1 MKYLSLFVAAIVSGL
16 LLLPSEGVAAS
27 SIKVKEQQFQE
38 DKIDVQ
44 YPQFDGIADSYVQNK
59 INMDIKVA
67 VDKFVAECKK
77 NERSVEA
84 KSKYQVHY
92 LGEDA
97 ISFELLTYT
106 YTGGAHGMTYVAG
119 YTYDLKTGDKYTL
132 TQLFD
137 FKPSEISAAV
147 AKHAKENSVPLYEKF
162 NGIREYPHNFYL
174 MDKNTPVLLF
184 QQYEV
189 APYSSGVFRVK
200 MG

>member
-1 MKYLSLFVAAIVSGL
+1 MKYLSLFVAVIASVL
-16 LLLPSEGVAAS
+16 LLLPSEGFAAPL
-27 SIKVKEQQFQE
+27 IQVKEQQVQE

-44 YPQFDGIADSYVQNK
+44 YPQFEGITDAYVQNK

-67 VDKFVAECKK
+67 VNKFVAECKK
-77 NERSVEA
+77 DEHTVEA
-84 KSKYQVHY
+84 KAKYQVHY
-92 LGEDA
+92 LGEDT

-106 YTGGAHGMTYVAG
+106 YTGGAHGMSYVAG

-137 FKPSEISAAV
+137 FKPSEVSAAV
-147 AKHAKENSVPLYEKF
+147 AKHAKENNVPLYENF
-162 NGIREYPHNFYL
+162 TGIREYPHNFYL
-174 MDKNTPVLLF
+174 IDKNTPVLLF

-189 APYSSGVFRVK
+189 APYSSGVLRVK